1 MSLCRINPHLAICMI
16 CSCQAYNWST
26 LIKGLISLLR
36 RSSPSS
42 SQFSRSSD
50 DSRTDDSRYFL
61 VLQKQKYSSSQIPS
75 LVSDCEIE
83 VVGMQ
88 QNQENQSMSDQNTEA
103 IVLRFSNTQSKF
115 IYHFLRRHSK
125 VPCFTFNC
133 LGLLEEISK
142 RNCRWRLQRKP
153 SKIKGRLAQGKNI
166 FKWNVWL
173 PKMQP
178 FSLQFGDYWLWGG
191 LSGEARPGLC

>member
-1 MSLCRINPHLAICMI
+1 MPSFVFPLSANDEPTTRCYGADCSICSTPERMNRYDLHFSSICHNLNLCRITPHLAICMI
-16 CSCQAYNWST
+16 CSCQAYNWPT
-26 LIKGLISLLR
+26 LIKGLISLFQ

-61 VLQKQKYSSSQIPS
+61 VLQKQKYSSTQLFS

-103 IVLRFSNTQSKF
+103 IVLGFSNTQ
-115 IYHFLRRHSK
+115 
-125 VPCFTFNC
+125 
-133 LGLLEEISK
+133 
-142 RNCRWRLQRKP
+142 
-153 SKIKGRLAQGKNI
+153 
-166 FKWNVWL
+166 
-173 PKMQP
+173 
-178 FSLQFGDYWLWGG
+178 
-191 LSGEARPGLC
+191 